1 METPNR
7 KLDHLRITL
16 VEDVEAGSTW
26 LEFVM
31 VPHKA
36 VPELNLEKVSTE
48 VEVFGKKLKAPII
61 VTGMTGGNE
70 HAAKINAVI
79 AEVVEELGLGMGVG
93 SQRAAVEHPEL
104 AWTFRIARER
114 APNALIIANLGAP
127 QLLKGY
133 GIEEIEKVI
142 EMIDA
147 DAIAIHLNAAQ
158 EAFQPEG
165 DVDYEGLVARLQ
177 EIVDK
182 VKKPIIIKE
191 TGAGLDYDSVKVL
204 RDIGIKAFDVSGSG
218 GTSWVRV
225 EMYRAR
231 EKGDEVLAE
240 VAEWMSSW
248 GIPTAASVME
258 ARAAAPDSLIIASG
272 GIRNGMHAVK
282 SIALGADMVG
292 VALPALKAAYRG
304 KEELKKFLR
313 AMMLS
318 VKIGLFLTGSPSLRY
333 LKGKAVVMG
342 PLKEWAVQRGV
353 YEEWLKARRQ
363 KSLSP

>member
-16 VEDVEAGSTW
+16 LEDVEAGDTW
-26 LEFVM
+26 LDFVL

-48 VEVFGKKLKAPII
+48 IEVFGKKLKAPII

-70 HAAKINAVI
+70 HAAKINATI

-114 APNALIIANLGAP
+114 APNALLIANLGAP

-133 GIEEIEKVI
+133 GIKEIEKVI

-165 DVDYEGLVARLQ
+165 DVDYEGLFNKLQ

-204 RDIGIKAFDVSGSG
+204 RDIGIKAFDVSGAG
-218 GTSWVRV
+218 GTSWVKV
-225 EMYRAR
+225 EMYRAV

-240 VAEWMSSW
+240 VARWMSSW
-248 GIPTAASVME
+248 GIPTAASVIE
-258 ARAAAPDSLIIASG
+258 TRAAAPDALVIASG

-282 SIALGADMVG
+282 ALALGADLVG
-292 VALPALKAAYRG
+292 VALPALKAAYKG
-304 KEELKKFLR
+304 KDELKKFLR

-318 VKIGLFLTGSPSLRY
+318 VKIGMFLTGSPTLRY
-333 LKGKAVVMG
+333 LKGKAIIMG
-342 PLKEWAVQRGV
+342 PLKEWALERGV
-353 YEEWLKARRQ
+353 YEEWLRARR
-363 KSLSP
+363 